1 MSKNI
6 TLEAKQGEQHDHKAM
21 QLLMQYVVT
30 LGICIGGL
38 VILVVLSKLV
48 LSTRIWYQTD
58 PYWPMLH
65 WLNLHVISVC
75 VAASGAICLIVTI
88 YYLFRAFRQMDE
100 VVEAAGK
107 LVHQPEQ
114 PLRLSRSLQGVQNEL
129 NLVREQALRNEMA
142 VKEAEQKKNDLI
154 VYLAHD
160 LKTPLTSVIGYLS
173 LLRDEPQISEQLR
186 QRYTGIALNKAERL
200 EELIN
205 EFFDITRFNLSVMT
219 LEKETIHLSRMLE
232 QIASEFAPILQEKGL
247 TLELAIE
254 KEVDLS
260 GDPDKLERVFD
271 NLLRNAVNYSY
282 PNTVIQLSME
292 QRKEEHKVLLRVQ
305 NHGRTIAKEK
315 LEHMNQILSDL
326 YVRDSVTGLYN
337 RMGYQKLSIS
347 YFTIMREKKM
357 PVLVMFIDLDR
368 LKYINDTFGHEYGDF
383 AIVSIAKA
391 MLKHCDADAIAAR
404 TGGDE
409 FIVLEGAKDEE
420 SGRVLAQKI
429 RTELSKAQ
437 RSMQLPF
444 DLSASIGAVV
454 AHPGEENV
462 LESYVKR
469 AEMLMYE
476 EKAEKKVS
484 RDS

>member
-219 LEKETIHLSRMLE
+219 LEKE
-232 QIASEFAPILQEKGL
+232 
-247 TLELAIE
+247 
-254 KEVDLS
+254 VDLS

-315 LEHMNQILSDL
+315 LEHIFEQFFRVDAS
-326 YVRDSVTGLYN
+326 RSSATGGSGL
-337 RMGYQKLSIS
+337 GL
-347 YFTIMREKKM
+347 
-357 PVLVMFIDLDR
+357 
-368 LKYINDTFGHEYGDF
+368 
-383 AIVSIAKA
+383 
-391 MLKHCDADAIAAR
+391 AIAR
-404 TGGDE
+404 Q
-409 FIVLEGAKDEE
+409 IVEMHHG
-420 SGRVLAQKI
+420 QI
-429 RTELSKAQ
+429 
-437 RSMQLPF
+437 
-444 DLSASIGAVV
+444 
-454 AHPGEENV
+454 
-462 LESYVKR
+462 R
-469 AEMLMYE
+469 AESVDEMIVFEVELPL
-476 EKAEKKVS
+476 
-484 RDS
+484 

>member
-21 QLLMQYVVT
+21 QFLMQYVVT

-129 NLVREQALRNEMA
+129 A

-315 LEHMNQILSDL
+315 LEHIFEQFFRVDAS
-326 YVRDSVTGLYN
+326 RSSATGGSGL
-337 RMGYQKLSIS
+337 GL
-347 YFTIMREKKM
+347 
-357 PVLVMFIDLDR
+357 
-368 LKYINDTFGHEYGDF
+368 
-383 AIVSIAKA
+383 
-391 MLKHCDADAIAAR
+391 AIAR
-404 TGGDE
+404 Q
-409 FIVLEGAKDEE
+409 IVEMHHG
-420 SGRVLAQKI
+420 QI
-429 RTELSKAQ
+429 
-437 RSMQLPF
+437 
-444 DLSASIGAVV
+444 
-454 AHPGEENV
+454 
-462 LESYVKR
+462 R
-469 AEMLMYE
+469 AESVDEMIVFEVELPI
-476 EKAEKKVS
+476 
-484 RDS
+484 

>member
-21 QLLMQYVVT
+21 QFLMQYVVT

-65 WLNLHVISVC
+65 WLNLHVIAVC

-100 VVEAAGK
+100 VVGAAGK

-142 VKEAEQKKNDLI
+142 AKEAEQKKNDLI

-254 KEVDLS
+254 KEVNLS
-260 GDPDKLERVFD
+260 GDADKLERVFD

-315 LEHMNQILSDL
+315 LEHIFEQFFRVDAS
-326 YVRDSVTGLYN
+326 RSSATGGSGL
-337 RMGYQKLSIS
+337 GL
-347 YFTIMREKKM
+347 
-357 PVLVMFIDLDR
+357 
-368 LKYINDTFGHEYGDF
+368 
-383 AIVSIAKA
+383 
-391 MLKHCDADAIAAR
+391 AIAR
-404 TGGDE
+404 Q
-409 FIVLEGAKDEE
+409 IVEMHHG
-420 SGRVLAQKI
+420 QI
-429 RTELSKAQ
+429 
-437 RSMQLPF
+437 
-444 DLSASIGAVV
+444 
-454 AHPGEENV
+454 
-462 LESYVKR
+462 R
-469 AEMLMYE
+469 AESADEMIVFEVELPI
-476 EKAEKKVS
+476 
-484 RDS
+484 

>member
-21 QLLMQYVVT
+21 QFLMQYVVT

-254 KEVDLS
+254 
-260 GDPDKLERVFD
+260 
-271 NLLRNAVNYSY
+271 
-282 PNTVIQLSME
+282 

-315 LEHMNQILSDL
+315 LEHIFEQFFRVDAS
-326 YVRDSVTGLYN
+326 RSSATGGSGL
-337 RMGYQKLSIS
+337 GL
-347 YFTIMREKKM
+347 
-357 PVLVMFIDLDR
+357 
-368 LKYINDTFGHEYGDF
+368 
-383 AIVSIAKA
+383 
-391 MLKHCDADAIAAR
+391 AIAR
-404 TGGDE
+404 Q
-409 FIVLEGAKDEE
+409 IVEMHHG
-420 SGRVLAQKI
+420 QI
-429 RTELSKAQ
+429 
-437 RSMQLPF
+437 
-444 DLSASIGAVV
+444 
-454 AHPGEENV
+454 
-462 LESYVKR
+462 R
-469 AEMLMYE
+469 AESVDEMIVFEVELPI
-476 EKAEKKVS
+476 
-484 RDS
+484 

>member
-1 MSKNI
+1 M
-6 TLEAKQGEQHDHKAM
+6 
-21 QLLMQYVVT
+21 
-30 LGICIGGL
+30 
-38 VILVVLSKLV
+38 
-48 LSTRIWYQTD
+48 
-58 PYWPMLH
+58 
-65 WLNLHVISVC
+65 
-75 VAASGAICLIVTI
+75 
-88 YYLFRAFRQMDE
+88 
-100 VVEAAGK
+100 
-107 LVHQPEQ
+107 
-114 PLRLSRSLQGVQNEL
+114 

-315 LEHMNQILSDL
+315 LEHIFEQFFRVDAS
-326 YVRDSVTGLYN
+326 RSSATGGSGL
-337 RMGYQKLSIS
+337 GL
-347 YFTIMREKKM
+347 
-357 PVLVMFIDLDR
+357 
-368 LKYINDTFGHEYGDF
+368 
-383 AIVSIAKA
+383 
-391 MLKHCDADAIAAR
+391 AIAR
-404 TGGDE
+404 Q
-409 FIVLEGAKDEE
+409 IVEMHHGQI
-420 SGRVLAQKI
+420 G
-429 RTELSKAQ
+429 Q
-437 RSMQLPF
+437 RSVDEMIVFEVELP
-444 DLSASIGAVV
+444 I
-454 AHPGEENV
+454 
-462 LESYVKR
+462 
-469 AEMLMYE
+469 
-476 EKAEKKVS
+476 
-484 RDS
+484 

>member
-21 QLLMQYVVT
+21 QFLMQYVVT

-219 LEKETIHLSRMLE
+219 LEQETIHLSRMLE

-315 LEHMNQILSDL
+315 LEPIFEQFFRVYATRYSA
-326 YVRDSVTGLYN
+326 TGGSGL
-337 RMGYQKLSIS
+337 GL
-347 YFTIMREKKM
+347 
-357 PVLVMFIDLDR
+357 
-368 LKYINDTFGHEYGDF
+368 
-383 AIVSIAKA
+383 
-391 MLKHCDADAIAAR
+391 AIAR
-404 TGGDE
+404 Q
-409 FIVLEGAKDEE
+409 IVEMHHG
-420 SGRVLAQKI
+420 QI
-429 RTELSKAQ
+429 
-437 RSMQLPF
+437 
-444 DLSASIGAVV
+444 
-454 AHPGEENV
+454 
-462 LESYVKR
+462 R
-469 AEMLMYE
+469 AESVDEMIVFEVELPL
-476 EKAEKKVS
+476 
-484 RDS
+484 

>member
-200 EELIN
+200 E
-205 EFFDITRFNLSVMT
+205 D

-315 LEHMNQILSDL
+315 LEHIFEQFFRVDAS
-326 YVRDSVTGLYN
+326 RSSATGGSGL
-337 RMGYQKLSIS
+337 GL
-347 YFTIMREKKM
+347 
-357 PVLVMFIDLDR
+357 
-368 LKYINDTFGHEYGDF
+368 
-383 AIVSIAKA
+383 
-391 MLKHCDADAIAAR
+391 AIAR
-404 TGGDE
+404 Q
-409 FIVLEGAKDEE
+409 IVEMHHG
-420 SGRVLAQKI
+420 QI
-429 RTELSKAQ
+429 
-437 RSMQLPF
+437 
-444 DLSASIGAVV
+444 
-454 AHPGEENV
+454 
-462 LESYVKR
+462 R
-469 AEMLMYE
+469 AESVDEMIVFEVELPL
-476 EKAEKKVS
+476 
-484 RDS
+484 

>member
-1 MSKNI
+1 M
-6 TLEAKQGEQHDHKAM
+6 
-21 QLLMQYVVT
+21 
-30 LGICIGGL
+30 
-38 VILVVLSKLV
+38 VLSKLV

-260 GDPDKLERVFD
+260 GDP
-271 NLLRNAVNYSY
+271 VNYSY

-315 LEHMNQILSDL
+315 LEHIFEQFFRVDAS
-326 YVRDSVTGLYN
+326 RSSATGGSGL
-337 RMGYQKLSIS
+337 GL
-347 YFTIMREKKM
+347 
-357 PVLVMFIDLDR
+357 
-368 LKYINDTFGHEYGDF
+368 
-383 AIVSIAKA
+383 
-391 MLKHCDADAIAAR
+391 AIAR
-404 TGGDE
+404 Q
-409 FIVLEGAKDEE
+409 IVEMHHG
-420 SGRVLAQKI
+420 QI
-429 RTELSKAQ
+429 
-437 RSMQLPF
+437 
-444 DLSASIGAVV
+444 
-454 AHPGEENV
+454 
-462 LESYVKR
+462 R
-469 AEMLMYE
+469 AESVDEMIVFEVELPI
-476 EKAEKKVS
+476 
-484 RDS
+484 

>member
-6 TLEAKQGEQHDHKAM
+6 TLEVKQGEQHDHKAM

-58 PYWPMLH
+58 PYWSMLH

-260 GDPDKLERVFD
+260 GDLDKLERVFD

-315 LEHMNQILSDL
+315 LEHIFEQFFRVDAS
-326 YVRDSVTGLYN
+326 RSSATGGSGL
-337 RMGYQKLSIS
+337 GL
-347 YFTIMREKKM
+347 
-357 PVLVMFIDLDR
+357 
-368 LKYINDTFGHEYGDF
+368 
-383 AIVSIAKA
+383 
-391 MLKHCDADAIAAR
+391 AIAR
-404 TGGDE
+404 Q
-409 FIVLEGAKDEE
+409 IVEMHHG
-420 SGRVLAQKI
+420 QI
-429 RTELSKAQ
+429 
-437 RSMQLPF
+437 
-444 DLSASIGAVV
+444 
-454 AHPGEENV
+454 
-462 LESYVKR
+462 R
-469 AEMLMYE
+469 AESVDEMIVFEVELPL
-476 EKAEKKVS
+476 
-484 RDS
+484 

>member
-205 EFFDITRFNLSVMT
+205 EFFDITRFSLS
-219 LEKETIHLSRMLE
+219 H
-232 QIASEFAPILQEKGL
+232 L
-247 TLELAIE
+247 TLE
-254 KEVDLS
+254 S
-260 GDPDKLERVFD
+260 
-271 NLLRNAVNYSY
+271 
-282 PNTVIQLSME
+282 Q
-292 QRKEEHKVLLRVQ
+292 
-305 NHGRTIAKEK
+305 
-315 LEHMNQILSDL
+315 
-326 YVRDSVTGLYN
+326 
-337 RMGYQKLSIS
+337 SI
-347 YFTIMREKKM
+347 
-357 PVLVMFIDLDR
+357 
-368 LKYINDTFGHEYGDF
+368 
-383 AIVSIAKA
+383 
-391 MLKHCDADAIAAR
+391 C
-404 TGGDE
+404 
-409 FIVLEGAKDEE
+409 
-420 SGRVLAQKI
+420 
-429 RTELSKAQ
+429 
-437 RSMQLPF
+437 RS
-444 DLSASIGAVV
+444 
-454 AHPGEENV
+454 
-462 LESYVKR
+462 
-469 AEMLMYE
+469 
-476 EKAEKKVS
+476 
-484 RDS
+484 